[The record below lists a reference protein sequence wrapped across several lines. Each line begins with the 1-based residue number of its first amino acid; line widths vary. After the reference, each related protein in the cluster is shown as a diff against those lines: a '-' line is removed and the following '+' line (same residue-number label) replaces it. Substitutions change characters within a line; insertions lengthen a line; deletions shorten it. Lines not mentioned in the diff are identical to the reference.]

1 MENVWEIIEE
11 NDEIKQEFRGE
22 AYKNG
27 LLKHKHKNWV
37 FFPTTVKMLPRY
49 KVWKWTPMI
58 ILNLSFNLGDES
70 KKIRYLGGDIS
81 KKWNNL
87 DSRDGVADNQ

>member
-1 MENVWEIIEE
+1 
-11 NDEIKQEFRGE
+11 
-22 AYKNG
+22 
-27 LLKHKHKNWV
+27 
-37 FFPTTVKMLPRY
+37 
-49 KVWKWTPMI
+49 MI